1 MMVVGGLFAAS
12 ALAVLVG
19 LVVKA
24 LWNALM
30 PGIFGLPEVG
40 YWQAVGLLVL
50 GHLLFGGGFQYE
62 KHIPRKGRCTPCADP
77 GHEDAPDA

>member
-1 MMVVGGLFAAS
+1 MIIGGLFAAA

-19 LVVKA
+19 LAVQA

-50 GHLLFGGGFQYE
+50 GHLLFGGGFQHQ
-62 KHIPRKGRCTPCADP
+62 KHISRKGRSNPCGDP
-77 GHEDAPDA
+77 EHENTPDA